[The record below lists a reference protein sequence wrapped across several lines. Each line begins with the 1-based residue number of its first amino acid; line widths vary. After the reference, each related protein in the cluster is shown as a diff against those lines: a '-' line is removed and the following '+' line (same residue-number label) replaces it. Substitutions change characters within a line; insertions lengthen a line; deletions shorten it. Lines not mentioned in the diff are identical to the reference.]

1 METMATEWVRTY
13 QDGPEYLE
21 HLGGVDWFDAPHPRR
36 WHKCKPQTRGWMMDG
51 YVERCTCGA
60 TRLFGDGPWMER
72 NQRR

>member
-36 WHKCKPQTRGWMMDG
+36 
-51 YVERCTCGA
+51 
-60 TRLFGDGPWMER
+60 
-72 NQRR
+72 